1 MSKIKAQFETD
12 LDTTPNR
19 QLPFSNWVPPLSH
32 CFKHIHQPN
41 QNHNKKKLNFS
52 FNISTASTFGGPPES
67 FYLCTINSDGNAEP
81 INHDPLYW
89 NNGSLLPLLPEGQI
103 EIIDEPIIEETVS
116 DSQSFI
122 LKTESGDEIVLNYDT
137 LMAIAAGE
145 SPPLLTEDGQQL
157 ILQGAAQDIL
167 SALREQNVLQQQELD
182 GNHDILAAAL
192 ADTNVLHQENRDILL
207 GNPIIQAATI
217 ETDTVLH
224 QPIMS
229 TLENPTNSQLIISPM
244 LKNLDES
251 LAVIGVTSHSN
262 IPASLE
268 LPITITNPSIAS
280 KINQLNTNKD
290 HTTHTSSSSPQI
302 MSTAVTQGICL
313 QKSPGSDQHN
323 LRYLFDNSTIQENK
337 NFKTTNFKDNS
348 TELPDELL
356 QFGENCV
363 VEEVIEEE
371 EEEREVEK
379 MEIDMVKDEE
389 MMMLVVN
396 NEDDD
401 NFSDIV
407 PVTPESYIQTNDHF
421 NDRDDD
427 ETIDD
432 SNSSEIPLQ
441 PNYQINNNILTNH
454 GNNNFHINNAR
465 NSSFD
470 LNHQNER

>member
-1 MSKIKAQFETD
+1 MI
-12 LDTTPNR
+12 
-19 QLPFSNWVPPLSH
+19 
-32 CFKHIHQPN
+32 I
-41 QNHNKKKLNFS
+41 
-52 FNISTASTFGGPPES
+52 ASTFGGPADS
-67 FYLCTINSDGNAEP
+67 FYLCTINADGNAEP
-81 INHDPLYW
+81 INNDPLYW

-103 EIIDEPIIEETVS
+103 EIIEEPVIEETVN

-167 SALREQNVLQQQELD
+167 SALREQNVIIQQHDLD
-182 GNHDILAAAL
+182 QNQDILAVAL
-192 ADTNVLHQENRDILL
+192 ADTNVLPQESRDILL
-207 GNPIIQAATI
+207 GNPITQAATI

-224 QPIMS
+224 QPPIMS

-244 LKNLDES
+244 KQNLDES
-251 LAVIGVTSHSN
+251 LAVIGVTSTHSN

-280 KINQLNTNKD
+280 KTNQLNLNTMY
-290 HTTHTSSSSPQI
+290 TTHTSSSSSQI
-302 MSTAVTQGICL
+302 VSTAVPQGTCL
-313 QKSPGSDQHN
+313 PKSPGTDQQN
-323 LRYLFDNSTIQENK
+323 LRYLFDNSTIQEIK
-337 NFKTTNFKDNS
+337 NFKTTHFKDNS

-356 QFGENCV
+356 LEDGENCV
-363 VEEVIEEE
+363 VED
-371 EEEREVEK
+371 
-379 MEIDMVKDEE
+379 MEIGMVRDEE
-389 MMMLVVN
+389 IMMVV

-407 PVTPESYIQTNDHF
+407 PVTPESNIQSDDRF
-421 NDRDDD
+421 NVSDDREDN

-454 GNNNFHINNAR
+454 GNNIFHINNAR
-465 NSSFD
+465 NSFD
-470 LNHQNER
+470 LNQPNER

>member
-1 MSKIKAQFETD
+1 
-12 LDTTPNR
+12 
-19 QLPFSNWVPPLSH
+19 
-32 CFKHIHQPN
+32 
-41 QNHNKKKLNFS
+41 
-52 FNISTASTFGGPPES
+52 
-67 FYLCTINSDGNAEP
+67 
-81 INHDPLYW
+81 
-89 NNGSLLPLLPEGQI
+89 
-103 EIIDEPIIEETVS
+103 
-116 DSQSFI
+116 
-122 LKTESGDEIVLNYDT
+122 
-137 LMAIAAGE
+137 MAIAAGDQ
-145 SPPLLTEDGQQL
+145 PTLLTEDGQQL

-167 SALREQNVLQQQELD
+167 SALREQNILQQQELD
-182 GNHDILAAAL
+182 GNHADILAAAL

-244 LKNLDES
+244 KKNLDES

-280 KINQLNTNKD
+280 KINQINSLKD
-290 HTTHTSSSSPQI
+290 HTTQTSSSSPQI

-356 QFGENCV
+356 EIGENCL
-363 VEEVIEEE
+363 VEEEVGGEEE
-371 EEEREVEK
+371 AAEK
-379 MEIDMVKDEE
+379 MDDEE
-389 MMMLVVN
+389 IMMLVN
-396 NEDDD
+396 NEDD
-401 NFSDIV
+401 DIV
-407 PVTPESYIQTNDHF
+407 PVTPESYMQTND
-421 NDRDDD
+421 RGDDD

-454 GNNNFHINNAR
+454 GNNNFHINNSR
-465 NSSFD
+465 NSFD

>member
-1 MSKIKAQFETD
+1 
-12 LDTTPNR
+12 
-19 QLPFSNWVPPLSH
+19 
-32 CFKHIHQPN
+32 
-41 QNHNKKKLNFS
+41 
-52 FNISTASTFGGPPES
+52 
-67 FYLCTINSDGNAEP
+67 
-81 INHDPLYW
+81 
-89 NNGSLLPLLPEGQI
+89 
-103 EIIDEPIIEETVS
+103 
-116 DSQSFI
+116 
-122 LKTESGDEIVLNYDT
+122 
-137 LMAIAAGE
+137 MAIAAGE

-167 SALREQNVLQQQELD
+167 SALREQNVIIQQQELD
-182 GNHDILAAAL
+182 GSHDILAAAL
-192 ADTNVLHQENRDILL
+192 ADTNVLQQESRDILL
-207 GNPIIQAATI
+207 GNPITQAATI

-244 LKNLDES
+244 IKNLDES

-280 KINQLNTNKD
+280 KISQINSNKD

-356 QFGENCV
+356 QDGENCV
-363 VEEVIEEE
+363 VEE
-371 EEEREVEK
+371 
-379 MEIDMVKDEE
+379 MEIDEE
-389 MMMLVVN
+389 MMMVV

-407 PVTPESYIQTNDHF
+407 PVTPESFIQTDDHF
-421 NDRDDD
+421 NDRDDN

-454 GNNNFHINNAR
+454 GNNNFHINNSR
-465 NSSFD
+465 NSFD
-470 LNHQNER
+470 LNHPNER

>member
-1 MSKIKAQFETD
+1 M
-12 LDTTPNR
+12 
-19 QLPFSNWVPPLSH
+19 LP
-32 CFKHIHQPN
+32 I
-41 QNHNKKKLNFS
+41 
-52 FNISTASTFGGPPES
+52 
-67 FYLCTINSDGNAEP
+67 
-81 INHDPLYW
+81 
-89 NNGSLLPLLPEGQI
+89 LPEGQI
-103 EIIDEPIIEETVS
+103 EIIDEPIIEETVN

-122 LKTESGDEIVLNYDT
+122 LKTESGVEIVLNYET

-145 SPPLLTEDGQQL
+145 SSGFLSEDGQQL
-157 ILQGAAQDIL
+157 ILQEAAQDIL
-167 SALREQNVLQQQELD
+167 SALREQNVIIQQHELD

-192 ADTNVLHQENRDILL
+192 ADTNVLQQESRDILL
-207 GNPIIQAATI
+207 GNPIVQAATI

-244 LKNLDES
+244 KKNLDES

-280 KINQLNTNKD
+280 KISQINSNKD
-290 HTTHTSSSSPQI
+290 HTTQTSSSSPQI

-313 QKSPGSDQHN
+313 QKSPDSDQHN

-356 QFGENCV
+356 QDGENCM
-363 VEEVIEEE
+363 VEE
-371 EEEREVEK
+371 
-379 MEIDMVKDEE
+379 MEIVMVKDNEE
-389 MMMLVVN
+389 MMIV
-396 NEDDD
+396 DDD

-407 PVTPESYIQTNDHF
+407 PVTPDDRF
-421 NDRDDD
+421 NDRDDN

-454 GNNNFHINNAR
+454 GNNNFQI
-465 NSSFD
+465 
-470 LNHQNER
+470 NER